1 MIRLV
6 KSVLTLNTERRS
18 LQGMYLEDKFS
29 DKYFQVA
36 TVAEMNPDDARELG
50 VKDRLKLLN
59 NGVSV
64 VVRVR
69 VTDRVP
75 RGTIFL
81 LPTPW
86 ANALVSEE
94 TDGIGVPSFRDER
107 MIAEPT
113 DEPVT
118 TLSEV
123 LKLLGAKNLGIPYG
137 TEMPL
142 KDGERR
148 VVENVVCTLCGEV
161 CDYLRIELVGNR
173 IVRNLGGCTKSN
185 SKFLNYHKN
194 RILKP
199 YIRKDS
205 KLVEVTLEEALDR
218 AADILANSKYPLIYG
233 LATTSNEAVEE
244 AVRLAELVRGSVDNA
259 STFCH
264 GPTSL
269 AFQEVGGVYT
279 TFGDVV
285 NLADLLIFWGADPVN
300 SHINHITRIVT
311 AKGVYVRGRKE
322 RKVVV
327 IDVRRTELADM
338 ADLFIRVEP
347 GRDLELITA
356 LRMAINELEIETDK
370 AAGVSRED
378 IYKLAEMMQTAK
390 YGVIFYGLGLTEN
403 GAKYRNV
410 QELFKLVQ
418 DLNEWTK
425 FAVMPM
431 RGHGNVVGGNE
442 VMLWMTGFPYAIDF
456 ARGFP
461 RMYVGMTTTM
471 DLLMNGDV
479 DAALIVGTDPAAS
492 FPRKALEHLSK
503 IPVIVIDPKWSL
515 TTAFADVIIPS
526 GMTGIECGG
535 SVYRMDK
542 VPIKLKKFL
551 DSPPGVLCD
560 AEILKM
566 LVNKVV
572 QRKYGGA
579 QS

>member
-1 MIRLV
+1 MTS
-6 KSVLTLNTERRS
+6 SVLTLNTGRKS

-29 DKYFQVA
+29 DKYFQV
-36 TVAEMNPDDARELG
+36 TSIVEMNPDDAKELG
-50 VKDRLKLLN
+50 IKDRAKLSN

-64 VVRVR
+64 VVKVK

-75 RGTIFL
+75 RGSIFL

-86 ANALVSEE
+86 ANALLSEE
-94 TDGIGVPSFRDER
+94 TDGIGVPPFRNER
-107 MIAEPT
+107 VTVEPT

-118 TLSEV
+118 TLNEV
-123 LKLLGAKNLGIPYG
+123 LKLLGAKNLDIPYG
-137 TEMPL
+137 TEIPI
-142 KDGERR
+142 KTGEKR

-161 CDYLRIELVGNR
+161 CDYLKIELDGNK

-205 KLVEVTLEEALDR
+205 KLVETTLDEALDE
-218 AADILANSKYPLIYG
+218 AANILVNSKYPLIYG

-244 AVRLAELVRGSVDNA
+244 AVKLAELVRGVVDNA

-356 LRMAINELEIETDK
+356 LRMAVNEFEIEADK
-370 AAGVSRED
+370 VAGVSRED

-551 DSPPGVLCD
+551 DPPPGVLCD

>member
-1 MIRLV
+1 MTS
-6 KSVLTLNTERRS
+6 SVLTLNTGRKS

-36 TVAEMNPDDARELG
+36 SIVEMNPDDAKELG
-50 VKDRLKLLN
+50 IKDRAKLSN

-64 VVRVR
+64 VVKVK

-75 RGTIFL
+75 RGSIFL

-86 ANALVSEE
+86 ANALLSEE
-94 TDGIGVPSFRDER
+94 TDGIGVPPFRNER
-107 MIAEPT
+107 VTVEPT

-118 TLSEV
+118 TLNEV
-123 LKLLGAKNLGIPYG
+123 LKLLGAKNLDIPYG
-137 TEMPL
+137 TEIPI
-142 KDGERR
+142 KTGEKR

-161 CDYLRIELVGNR
+161 CDYLKIELDGNK

-205 KLVEVTLEEALDR
+205 KLVETTLDEALDE
-218 AADILANSKYPLIYG
+218 AANILVNSKYPLIYG
-233 LATTSNEAVEE
+233 LATTSNEAIEE
-244 AVRLAELVRGSVDNA
+244 AVKLAELVRGVVDNA

-264 GPTSL
+264 GPTTL

-279 TFGDVV
+279 TFSTAV
-285 NLADLLIFWGADPVN
+285 NLADLLIFWGSDPVN
-300 SHINHITRIVT
+300 SHINHMTRIVT
-311 AKGVYVRGRKE
+311 AKGVYIKGRKE

-327 IDVRRTELADM
+327 IDARRTELADL

-347 GRDLELITA
+347 ERDLELITA
-356 LRMAINELEIETDK
+356 LRMAVNEFEIEADK
-370 AAGVSRED
+370 VAGVPRED
-378 IYKLAEMMQTAK
+378 VYKLANMMQTAK

-425 FAVMPM
+425 FSIIPM
-431 RGHGNVVGGNE
+431 RGHGNIAGSNE
-442 VMLWMTGFPYAIDF
+442 VALWLTGFPYAVDF

-461 RMYVGMTTTM
+461 RMYVGMTTAM

-526 GMTGIECGG
+526 GMIGIECGG

-551 DSPPGVLCD
+551 DPPPGVLCD
-560 AEILKM
+560 VEILKM
-566 LVNKVV
+566 LIDKVV

-579 QS
+579 HS

>member
-1 MIRLV
+1 MTS
-6 KSVLTLNTERRS
+6 SVLTLNTGRKS

-36 TVAEMNPDDARELG
+36 SMVEMNPDDVKELG
-50 VKDRLKLLN
+50 IKDRAKLSN

-64 VVRVR
+64 VVKVK

-75 RGTIFL
+75 RGSIFL

-86 ANALVSEE
+86 ANALLSEE
-94 TDGIGVPSFRDER
+94 TDGIGVPPFRNER
-107 MIAEPT
+107 VTVEPT

-118 TLSEV
+118 TLNEV
-123 LKLLGAKNLGIPYG
+123 LKLLGAKNLDIPYG
-137 TEMPL
+137 TEIPI
-142 KDGERR
+142 KTGEKR

-161 CDYLRIELVGNR
+161 CDYLKIELDGNK

-199 YIRKDS
+199 YIRRGS
-205 KLVEVTLEEALDR
+205 KLVETTLDEALDE
-218 AADILANSKYPLIYG
+218 AANILVNSKYPLIYG

-244 AVRLAELVRGSVDNA
+244 AVKLAELVRGVVDNA

-347 GRDLELITA
+347 ERDLELITA
-356 LRMAINELEIETDK
+356 LRMAVNEFEIEADK
-370 AAGVSRED
+370 VAGVPRED
-378 IYKLAEMMQTAK
+378 VYKLADMMRTAK

-425 FAVMPM
+425 FSVIPM
-431 RGHGNVVGGNE
+431 RGHGNVAGSNE
-442 VMLWMTGFPYAIDF
+442 VALWLTGFPYAVDF

-461 RMYVGMTTTM
+461 RMYVGTTTAM

-526 GMTGIECGG
+526 GMIGIECGG

-551 DSPPGVLCD
+551 DPPPGVLCD
-560 AEILKM
+560 VEILKM
-566 LVNKVV
+566 LIDKVV

>member
-1 MIRLV
+1 MTS
-6 KSVLTLNTERRS
+6 SVLTLNTGRKS

-36 TVAEMNPDDARELG
+36 SMVEMNPDDAKELG
-50 VKDRLKLLN
+50 IKDRAKLSN

-64 VVRVR
+64 VVKVK

-75 RGTIFL
+75 RGSIFL

-86 ANALVSEE
+86 ANALLSEE
-94 TDGIGVPSFRDER
+94 TDGIGVPPFRNER
-107 MIAEPT
+107 VTVEPT

-118 TLSEV
+118 TLNEV
-123 LKLLGAKNLGIPYG
+123 LKLLGAKNLDIPYG
-137 TEMPL
+137 TEIPI
-142 KDGERR
+142 KTGEKR

-161 CDYLRIELVGNR
+161 CDYLKIELDGNK

-205 KLVEVTLEEALDR
+205 KLVETTLDEALDE
-218 AADILANSKYPLIYG
+218 AANILVNSKYPLIYG
-233 LATTSNEAVEE
+233 LATTSNEAIEE
-244 AVRLAELVRGSVDNA
+244 AVKLAELVRGVVDNA

-264 GPTSL
+264 GPTTL

-279 TFGDVV
+279 TFSTAV
-285 NLADLLIFWGADPVN
+285 NLADLLIFWGSDPVN
-300 SHINHITRIVT
+300 SHINHMTRIVT
-311 AKGVYVRGRKE
+311 AKGVYIKGRKE

-327 IDVRRTELADM
+327 IDVRRTELADL

-347 GRDLELITA
+347 ERDLELITA
-356 LRMAINELEIETDK
+356 LRMAVNEFEIETDK
-370 AAGVSRED
+370 VAGVPRED
-378 IYKLAEMMQTAK
+378 VYKLADMMQTAK

-425 FAVMPM
+425 FSVIPM
-431 RGHGNVVGGNE
+431 RGHGNVAGSNE
-442 VMLWMTGFPYAIDF
+442 VALWLTGFPYAVDF

-461 RMYVGMTTTM
+461 RMYVGTTTAM

-526 GMTGIECGG
+526 GMIGIECGG

-551 DSPPGVLCD
+551 DPPPGVLCD
-560 AEILKM
+560 VEILKM
-566 LVNKVV
+566 LIDKVV